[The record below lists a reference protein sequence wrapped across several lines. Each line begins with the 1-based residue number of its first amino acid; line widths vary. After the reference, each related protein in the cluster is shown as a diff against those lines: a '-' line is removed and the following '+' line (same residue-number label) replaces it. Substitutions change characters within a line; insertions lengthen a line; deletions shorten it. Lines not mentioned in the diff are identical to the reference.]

1 MEFPIKKIQGLNKVK
16 FIIFGILVL
25 VGIWF
30 LKFNTTVL
38 AVTESDCLNKDVS
51 QLTPSEM
58 DECIN
63 TILPRI
69 ASAYAPAQQKN
80 KEDLAALSKQL
91 TDLNSRIVSLGK
103 QLVSLEKQILGR
115 EEDLAF
121 TKEIFDEKAKEHYT
135 FLRLYDPIT
144 PFLFSDSASQAFQE
158 ITLRQRAADQ
168 DRKTMEQYASD
179 LSALNSDKESLTKN
193 KASLSSLQ
201 SQVSEKQKF
210 LAGEVAK
217 VDSYLNT
224 LSAKQN
230 ELAAAKAGGFSTTVG
245 DVPTSAEPCSGK
257 PGASNFCDP
266 GFRPAFAAFSYGA
279 PHRKGMSQYGAY
291 GRAKSGQSA
300 EDILHAYYG
309 GIEIKKD
316 YSTSININVQGYGAV
331 NIETYVKRIYEMP
344 ASWTANDSAA
354 LKAQAV
360 AARSYALAYTNNG
373 ANEICTTQACQ
384 VYKGGNKG
392 GNWENAVRETSGEVI
407 MHNGEV
413 VKAWYASTFG
423 GYSFTSGDVWGSD
436 RGYTKRMRDTN
447 GDISSFTDL
456 TDRAYDHES
465 PCFYAAQGFRTEYAK
480 SAWLKDDEVADIV
493 NVLLLAKSDSSTQQH
508 LSQTDKSNPDGT
520 DTWDSGRVKNELK
533 ARGGTPYNSIS
544 EVSVD
549 WDKGTGRVTSV
560 RVSGD
565 AGTNSFDG
573 SEFKNFF
580 NLRAPANIQI
590 VGPLYNTERK

>member
-25 VGIWF
+25 VVIWF

-80 KEDLAALSKQL
+80 KEDLAALSKQVN
-91 TDLNSRIVSLGK
+91 DLNSRIVSLGK

-245 DVPTSAEPCSGK
+245 DVPTPAEPCSGK

-309 GIEIKKD
+309 GIELKKD

-344 ASWTANDSAA
+344 SSWTANDSAA

-373 ANEICTTQACQ
+373 AKSICATESCQ
-384 VYKGGNKG
+384 VYKPANKG
-392 GNWENAVRETSGEVI
+392 GAWDAAVDATKGWVLVSG
-407 MHNGEV
+407 GQPFS
-413 VKAWYASTFG
+413 AWYASTAG
-423 GYSFTSGDVWGSD
+423 GYTNSYSAQGYTTPNLWDTPGGQGGWPNSAYEIAGGSPWFYKGWYKDRSGASCGRNNPWLNSTEMADILNAWRVLYDGASGDVS
-436 RGYTKRMRDTN
+436 R
-447 GDISSFTDL
+447 
-456 TDRAYDHES
+456 
-465 PCFYAAQGFRTEYAK
+465 
-480 SAWLKDDEVADIV
+480 IV
-493 NVLLLAKSDSSTQQH
+493 
-508 LSQTDKSNPDGT
+508 P
-520 DTWDSGRVKNELK
+520 
-533 ARGGTPYNSIS
+533 
-544 EVSVD
+544 
-549 WDKGTGRVTSV
+549 
-560 RVSGD
+560 VSGW
-565 AGTNSFDG
+565 GGNPYSIF
-573 SEFKNFF
+573 
-580 NLRAPANIQI
+580 
-590 VGPLYNTERK
+590 